1 MQEEAPKTPRSRR
14 SEGTRPDLRPQL
26 PWESSDMRILSIDG
40 GGIRGILP
48 AAVLALC
55 EERFCGG
62 RSAGEFFDYIAG
74 TSTGGIIA
82 LGLSIGMPASAILE
96 IYMKHGA
103 EIFPPRRQYR
113 QPFVRKILSTW
124 HFMRNLNQY
133 RYERDALERSL
144 TQTFGQRLLG
154 HAERRLVIPSFDEY
168 NEVHLFKTP
177 HHPDYQRDWKERMID
192 VALSTS
198 AAPTFFS
205 TYRNGDRHFADGGVW
220 ANNPVMTAL
229 VDALACFEID
239 RRDIQILSL
248 GCVESD
254 FAFSQDQMT
263 KGGIWQW
270 KEIISSAMRLQSQN
284 ALGQAGLLIGRDHL
298 LRIDGEPMQDAIAL
312 DDYHRA
318 AGELPEI
325 AEHLVGLHSDKLADF
340 FAQPR
345 PSFGALHGPRHAAV
359 E

>member
-1 MQEEAPKTPRSRR
+1 MQEKAPPPPRSRR
-14 SEGTRPDLRPQL
+14 SEGTRPDLRPRL
-26 PWESSDMRILSIDG
+26 PWDSADMRILSIDG

-55 EERFCGG
+55 ENRFCGG
-62 RSAGEFFDYIAG
+62 RPAGEFFDYIAG

-82 LGLSIGMPASAILE
+82 LGLSVGIPAGDILA
-96 IYMKHGA
+96 IYMDHGS
-103 EIFPPRRQYR
+103 EIFPPRRRYR
-113 QPFVRKILSTW
+113 NRTVRRVQSTW
-124 HFMRNLNQY
+124 HFLRNLNRY
-133 RYERDALERSL
+133 RYEREALRRNL
-144 TQTFGQRLLG
+144 LATFGDKLLG
-154 HAERRLVIPSFDEY
+154 DAKRRLVIPSFDEY

-177 HHPDYQRDWKERMID
+177 HHADYQRDWKETMID

-220 ANNPVMTAL
+220 ANNPIMTAL
-229 VDALACFEID
+229 VDAMACYEID
-239 RRDIQILSL
+239 RRDISILSL

-254 FAFSQDQMT
+254 FAFSEDQMAN
-263 KGGIWQW
+263 GGIWHW

-298 LRIDGEPMQDAIAL
+298 LRLDGDPMQDAIEL

-318 AGELPEI
+318 AGELPMI
-325 AEHLVGLHSDKLADF
+325 AEQLVDQDSARLAEF
-340 FAQPR
+340 FAVSR
-345 PSFGALHGPRHAAV
+345 PSYNAFHGPRHLPGS
-359 E
+359 